1 MLILNGIDERA
12 DAPYVRRVRPW
23 SDTLLQ
29 FMILLSALLASLS
42 GLVSGERAP
51 VRAHAQVQASAV
63 VSAVEAVAVATVS
76 LVAAW
81 AAFGIV
87 AAPRRRVAAVAY
99 TVAQP
104 RLARRLS
111 LKQSWLN

>member
-1 MLILNGIDERA
+1 M
-12 DAPYVRRVRPW
+12 
-23 SDTLLQ
+23 Q

-42 GLVSGERAP
+42 GLVSGEREP

-63 VSAVEAVAVATVS
+63 VSAVEVVAVATVS

-81 AAFGIV
+81 AALGVI
-87 AAPRRRVAAVAY
+87 AAPRRRAFAAAY
-99 TVAQP
+99 AVAQP